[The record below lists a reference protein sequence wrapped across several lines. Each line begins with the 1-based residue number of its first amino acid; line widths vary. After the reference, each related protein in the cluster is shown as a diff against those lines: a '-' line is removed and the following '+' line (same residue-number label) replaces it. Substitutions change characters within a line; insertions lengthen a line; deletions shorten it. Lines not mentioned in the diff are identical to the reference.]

1 MGDSCDID
9 PKRLQN
15 LKNQEKLNEDSKNV
29 TLKPPEESYPMSPEA
44 PSQIEKLQLIS
55 TPDADPSI
63 NLGNIT
69 FTFKQNDK
77 DEAELEDDE
86 DENLSTAPSP
96 RPTWEKEFP
105 KGNILQKKLSYEKQK
120 GVKEITKTPRNTR
133 KRTASTPKPEKNDP
147 PTKEDPI
154 MTML

>member
-63 NLGNIT
+63 NLGNVT

-105 KGNILQKKLSYEKQK
+105 KGEYSIEKTVLRKTEGCQRNYQNAKKYKK
-120 GVKEITKTPRNTR
+120 
-133 KRTASTPKPEKNDP
+133 KNSINSE
-147 PTKEDPI
+147 T
-154 MTML
+154 